1 MSTVDTATA
10 RNAQG
15 DASPVQRAFNPNG
28 PQLIAYADRLGG
40 SLSKLGEVLAN
51 QFRDVFDGVHILPFF
66 RPFDG
71 VDAGFDPED
80 HAVVDPRLGGWRDL
94 AEIAQTRRLMVD
106 LIVNHVS
113 TRSDRFRQFVSE
125 GRSSEIAPLFLT
137 MSSIF
142 PNGATEADLVKI
154 YRPRPG
160 LPFTTMTIGGERR
173 LIWTTFSSDQVDLN
187 VRSAQFWDYLTSVID
202 TMTAAGVT
210 MLRLDAVGYT
220 GKMAGTD
227 CFMTEESSAVVQRI
241 SDYAH
246 SRNAQVLLEVHGH
259 HQLQIELARSVDYV
273 YDFAL
278 PPLVLHALHTGDP
291 AALYRWIQVRPA
303 NAINVL
309 DTHDGIGIVDVGP
322 STSEPPLPGLLESDE
337 LDRLVEAIHTAS
349 GDTSRLATGAAAS
362 NLDLYQI
369 NCTYF
374 DALGRDENALMIA
387 RLVQLLLPGIPQVYY
402 VGLLCGVNDV
412 TLLRATGVG
421 RDINRAHFDMA
432 ALEESVS
439 QRVVRRQLAAIGW
452 RSQHPAFEGT
462 FAASMSGCALTFTW
476 TKESHHV
483 EAVIDFGTKSF
494 LVSTNSDPTTFEET
508 HSWRP
513 TT

>member
-1 MSTVDTATA
+1 LSTVDTATA
-10 RNAQG
+10 LNAKG
-15 DASPVQRAFNPNG
+15 DTSPGRRAFNPRG

-40 SLSKLGEVLAN
+40 SLSGLAEILTN
-51 QFRDVFDGVHILPFF
+51 QFHDVFDGVHVLPFF

-80 HAVVDPRLGGWRDL
+80 HAAVDPRLGTWQDL
-94 AEIAQTRRLMVD
+94 AEMARTRRLMAD

-113 TRSDRFRQFVSE
+113 ARSEQFRQFESE
-125 GRSSEIAPLFLT
+125 GRNSEMAPLFLT
-137 MSSIF
+137 LSSIF
-142 PNGATEADLVKI
+142 PDGATEEDLARI

-160 LPFTTMTIGGERR
+160 LPFTAMTIGGERR
-173 LIWTTFSSDQVDLN
+173 LIWTTFSSDQVDLD
-187 VRSAQFWDYLTSVID
+187 VRSTQFWAYLTSVID
-202 TMTAAGVT
+202 TITAAGVT

-220 GKMAGTD
+220 GKSAGTD
-227 CFMTEESSAVVQRI
+227 CFMTEQSSALVQRI

-246 SRNAQVLLEVHGH
+246 SRDAQVLLEVHGH

-291 AALYRWIQVRPA
+291 AALYRWLQVRPV

-322 STSEPPLPGLLESDE
+322 STSEPPLPGLLGNEQ
-337 LDRLVEAIHTAS
+337 LDSLVEAIHTAS

-402 VGLLCGVNDV
+402 VGLLAGVNDV
-412 TLLRATGVG
+412 PLLQATGVG
-421 RDINRAHFDMA
+421 RDINRAHFDVA
-432 ALEESVS
+432 AVEEAIS
-439 QRVVRRQLAAIGW
+439 QRVVRRQLAAIEW
-452 RSQHPAFEGT
+452 RSQQPAFEGT
-462 FAASMSGCALTFTW
+462 FTASIDGFALTFTW
-476 TKESHHV
+476 ANERDHIDST
-483 EAVIDFGTKSF
+483 IDFASKSF
-494 LVSTNSDPTTFEET
+494 EVSTNGQPTTFEEMR
-508 HSWRP
+508 SW
-513 TT
+513 